1 VLFQVIWT
9 REGPVVTRALSHP
22 LPPLPSDST
31 PVDTTDPSTSPSPPG
46 SLRFF
51 VKQESGEVSSYQL
64 LASGAAAAAAK
75 SKKEDEHPRYYVKAP
90 NGA

>member
-1 VLFQVIWT
+1 
-9 REGPVVTRALSHP
+9 
-22 LPPLPSDST
+22 
-31 PVDTTDPSTSPSPPG
+31 
-46 SLRFF
+46 

>member
-9 REGPVVTRALSHP
+9 RENAVVTRALSQP
-22 LPPLPSDST
+22 LPPLPSDSA
-31 PVDTTDPSTSPSPPG
+31 PVDTTDPSASSPG

-64 LASGAAAAAAK
+64 LTSSGAAAAK